1 MTTITEARPRALL
14 PQIGGGR
21 LFRFFRQQ
29 PLAAVAAL
37 IILASLVA
45 IVAAPVLSPYPAE
58 GRGEPNI
65 ANELLPPGP
74 DHLLGTDTLG
84 RDLLSRIIYG
94 TRVSVPMGVLVVL
107 TAVVI
112 GVPLGALAGYKGGW
126 LDEVIMRITDVFLGF
141 PPLLL
146 AIAIAAAL
154 GRSFV
159 NAMIA
164 IGITWWPWY
173 ARLVRSQVVS
183 IRHRH
188 FVDAARS
195 MGVSDRRIIV
205 RHVLPNILAPVL
217 VQASMDV
224 GAAILAGAGLSF
236 LGLGVR
242 PPTADW
248 GQMLA
253 DGRVIFLSHWWV
265 STFPGI
271 AIFVVVLAFNLLGD
285 ALRDW
290 FDPRTRAQR
299 Q

>member
-1 MTTITEARPRALL
+1 
-14 PQIGGGR
+14 
-21 LFRFFRQQ
+21 
-29 PLAAVAAL
+29 
-37 IILASLVA
+37 
-45 IVAAPVLSPYPAE
+45 
-58 GRGEPNI
+58 
-65 ANELLPPGP
+65 
-74 DHLLGTDTLG
+74 
-84 RDLLSRIIYG
+84 
-94 TRVSVPMGVLVVL
+94 
-107 TAVVI
+107 
-112 GVPLGALAGYKGGW
+112 

-154 GRSFV
+154 GRNFV

-195 MGVSDRRIIV
+195 MGVRDSRIIV
-205 RHVLPNILAPVL
+205 RHVLPNVLAPTL

-224 GAAILAGAGLSF
+224 GSAILAGAGLSF
-236 LGLGVR
+236 LGLGVAS
-242 PPTADW
+242 PTADW
-248 GQMLA
+248 GRMLA
-253 DGRVIFLSHWWV
+253 EGRIIFLSHWWV